1 MEEEEEIPFMSP
13 AKYLQNGFYVG
24 TGSNL
29 GVNNVRIPFIEHPS
43 LLALALAFKQ
53 DRVYSCARIT
63 PPFVLKKLNARLL

>member
-1 MEEEEEIPFMSP
+1 MSVEEEEEIPFMSP

-43 LLALALAFKQ
+43 LLWLWPSNKIEF
-53 DRVYSCARIT
+53 IH
-63 PPFVLKKLNARLL
+63 VLE